1 MFNFCQN
8 LYLKIIITFFNPV
21 QTTLFKLIVQLLFI
35 FSGPASKLMFKLC
48 LALWC
53 GIIGSFFTFPGL
65 RFAKMHKDALK
76 YCAERTFLKYG
87 FHGLKF

>member
-1 MFNFCQN
+1 ML
-8 LYLKIIITFFNPV
+8 LYLKNNIFQAYSDLMN
-21 QTTLFKLIVQLLFI
+21 LFI

-87 FHGLKF
+87 FYVLDFKKHVFYLPCNVC